1 MQNETVNQITQ
12 GLEQGIVSPS
22 EVEALN
28 KAITAGYG
36 GAGKPTDLTYGG
48 VLQAESLESTLKSVT
63 FDMKN
68 LKFWPEI
75 SVDKAYN
82 LFEQYNRLIG
92 YGSDSSPYI
101 GEGGAPREED
111 STYIRDGQRIVFFGT
126 RRKVSHQMTLVRTTV
141 GDIVA
146 QQAKEGTM
154 HLLKNV
160 EREMYWGHGH
170 FTNVATGDQD
180 GAISDLPAN
189 SIAMNGLL
197 QQLLKGDDD
206 AQQKSRDF
214 DGYGEV
220 RSISKDLAGQIMSQ
234 DDMEDLSVI
243 ALENFGSP
251 SQLHVEP
258 LVLSAFVKQFYP
270 QFRSA
275 PGLAQ
280 QSVGYDVNKMVTS
293 AGNIEFKPNLFLR
306 PRGRARAV
314 GITNAPSV
322 AGVTATSA
330 VVANPSQKTGGL
342 GAGTYKYK
350 ITFVNDHGESSYVQA
365 ADAAVGGVPGVSDA
379 AQLTIVGGIPAGTKY
394 MKVYRS
400 EADGATGTEA
410 FIGNYKVS
418 TTIVDSGAKAPGL
431 GEAFLLDM
439 SSEVMRFKQLSP
451 LSKINFAI
459 VTTALEFA
467 VVLYGAL
474 FVYAPRFNCLFRNVG
489 K

>member
-1 MQNETVNQITQ
+1 MINQDAVNQIVS
-12 GLEQGIVSPS
+12 GLEQGIVSP
-22 EVEALN
+22 EEIEALN

-68 LKFWPEI
+68 LKMWPAI

-101 GEGGAPREED
+101 GEGGAPHEED

-154 HLLKNV
+154 NLLKNV
-160 EREMYWGHGH
+160 EREMYWGHAH
-170 FTNVATGDQD
+170 FANAATGLQN
-180 GAISDLPAN
+180 GALSDLPAN

-197 QQLLKGDDD
+197 QQLMKGDDD

-214 DGYGEV
+214 EGYGEV
-220 RSISKDLAGQIMSQ
+220 RSIAKDLAGAVLTQ
-234 DDMEDLSVI
+234 DDLEDLAVI

-251 SQLHVEP
+251 SELHIEP
-258 LVLSAFVKQFYP
+258 LALSSFVKQFYP

-275 PGLAQ
+275 PGLSGQ
-280 QSVGYDVNKMVTS
+280 TVGYDVNKMVTS
-293 AGNIEFKPNLFLR
+293 AGTIDFKPNLFLR
-306 PRGRARAV
+306 PRGSVRPV
-314 GITNAPSV
+314 GIQNAPV
-322 AGVTATSA
+322 LGAAA
-330 VVANPSQKTGGL
+330 VVGAAGAAP
-342 GAGTYKYK
+342 AGTKGLAAGTFQYKV
-350 ITFVNDHGESSYVQA
+350 TFVNDFGESGAIQEA
-365 ADAAVGGVPGVSDA
+365 GGVVVA
-379 AQLTIVGGIPAGTKY
+379 AGQAVTLTLANIPATTKY
-394 MKVYRS
+394 VKVYRS
-400 EADGATGTEA
+400 VAGGAVGSEQ
-410 FIGNYKVS
+410 FIGNYKAS
-418 TTIVDSGAKAPGL
+418 STIVDSGMKEPGL

-439 SSEVMRFKQLSP
+439 SSECMRFKQLAP

-459 VTTALEFA
+459 VSTALEFA
-467 VVLYGAL
+467 IVLYGAL
-474 FVYAPRFNCLFRNVG
+474 FVYTPRFNCVFKNLG

>member
-1 MQNETVNQITQ
+1 MINNDTVNQIVR
-12 GLEQGIVSPS
+12 GLEQGIVSAE
-22 EVEALN
+22 EVDALN

-48 VLQAESLESTLKSVT
+48 VLQAESLESTLKSIT

-68 LKFWPEI
+68 LKFWPAI

-92 YGSDSSPYI
+92 YGADSSPYI
-101 GEGGAPREED
+101 GEGGAPVEED

-154 HLLKNV
+154 NLLKNV
-160 EREMYWGHGH
+160 EREMYWGHAH
-170 FTNVATGDQD
+170 FANAATGKMN
-180 GAISDLPAN
+180 GALSDLPAN

-206 AQQKSRDF
+206 VQMKSKDF
-214 DGYGEV
+214 EGYGES
-220 RSISKDLAGQIMSQ
+220 RLISTDLDGAVLSQDALEDLA
-234 DDMEDLSVI
+234 VI

-251 SQLHVEP
+251 SELHIEP
-258 LVLSAFVKQFYP
+258 LALSSFVKQFYP

-275 PGLAQ
+275 PGLSSQ
-280 QSVGYDVNKMVTS
+280 TVGYDVNKMVTS
-293 AGNIEFKPNLFLR
+293 AGNIDFKPNLFLR
-306 PRGRARAV
+306 PRTLVRAQGIAGAPAV
-314 GITNAPSV
+314 AGITAAVANVAGIAGAKNMTV
-322 AGVTATSA
+322 AGVL
-330 VVANPSQKTGGL
+330 Q
-342 GAGTYKYK
+342 YK
-350 ITFVNDHGESSYVQA
+350 ITFVNDYGESAAIQA
-365 ADAAVGGVPGVSDA
+365 TAAASTSVGQA
-379 AQLTIVGGIPAGTKY
+379 TTLTISALPTAAKY
-394 MKVYRS
+394 CKVYRS
-400 EADGATGTEA
+400 AAGGAVGTEK
-410 FIGNYKVS
+410 FIGNFKISAASLVV
-418 TTIVDSGAKAPGL
+418 TDANAKNPGL

-459 VTTALEFA
+459 VSTALEFA

-474 FVYAPRFNCLFRNVG
+474 FVYAPRFNCLFINAG

>member
-1 MQNETVNQITQ
+1 MNVNETVNQINS
-12 GLEQGIVSPS
+12 GLEQGIVSPQ

-48 VLQAESLESTLKSVT
+48 VLQAESLESTLKSIT

-68 LKFWPEI
+68 LKFWPAI

-160 EREMYWGHGH
+160 EREMYWAHAH
-170 FTNVATGDQD
+170 FTNSATGIQN
-180 GAISDLPAN
+180 GAISDLPVN

-206 AQQKSRDF
+206 SQQKSQAF
-214 DGYGEV
+214 EGYGEV
-220 RSISKDLAGQIMSQ
+220 RSISKDLDGAVLSQ
-234 DDMEDLSVI
+234 DDLEDLAVI
-243 ALENFGSP
+243 ALENFGAP
-251 SQLHVEP
+251 SELHIEP
-258 LVLSAFVKQFYP
+258 LALSSFVKQFYP

-275 PGLAQ
+275 PGLSG
-280 QSVGYDVNKMVTS
+280 QSVGYDVNKMTTS

-314 GITNAPSV
+314 GITGAPVASVIAAVGAATNPVGSLV
-322 AGVTATSA
+322 AGDSYDYVVTA
-330 VVANPSQKTGGL
+330 
-342 GAGTYKYK
+342 
-350 ITFVNDHGESSYVQA
+350 VNDHGEGSVSNVQA
-365 ADAAVGGVPGVSDA
+365 AVVQAAGSAQISIGVV
-379 AQLTIVGGIPAGTKY
+379 AGAKY
-394 MKVYRS
+394 YKVYRKVT
-400 EADGATGTEA
+400 GAAAGTEQ
-410 FIGNYKVS
+410 FIGNYKS
-418 TTIVDSGAKAPGL
+418 AGDMADSGAKGAGL

-474 FVYAPRFNCLFRNVG
+474 FVYAPRFNCLFRNLG